1 MALLIKEAKSEHRAD
16 IAKTGRPFKPS
27 ARRLIIRLARS
38 ALIVQVPMSTCL
50 PAPRAVLVLPNVFS
64 AQL

>member
-1 MALLIKEAKSEHRAD
+1 
-16 IAKTGRPFKPS
+16 
-27 ARRLIIRLARS
+27 
-38 ALIVQVPMSTCL
+38 VPMSTCL